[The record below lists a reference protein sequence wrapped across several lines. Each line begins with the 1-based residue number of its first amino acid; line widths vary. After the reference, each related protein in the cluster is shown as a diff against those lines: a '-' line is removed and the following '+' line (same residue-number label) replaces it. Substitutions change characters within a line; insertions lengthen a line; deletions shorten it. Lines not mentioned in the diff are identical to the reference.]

1 MTKELQKIEK
11 DLSPTLE
18 KAFHLK
24 IESDTDL
31 KEATII
37 LSKLNRYNDQ
47 ITEEREKVTKPLNE
61 ALKAER
67 ARWKPLELQNT
78 TAIDAIR
85 LAMSTYQTKRIEAQ
99 NREQEAI
106 AAKVAAGNL
115 KPETAVKKLDAIA
128 TVDKTLSTDEG
139 SITFHAIS
147 TLKVTDLTAIP
158 GIYFTLNESLLL
170 KDLKAGIIVTG
181 AEIVIIQQP
190 HNAR

>member
-1 MTKELQKIEK
+1 MTKIITTIEK
-11 DLSPTLE
+11 ELIPLVEDAATFQIL
-18 KAFHLK
+18 
-24 IESDTDL
+24 SDTDL

-78 TAIDAIR
+78 TAIEAIR
-85 LAMSTYQTKRIEAQ
+85 LAMSTYQTKRINDQKQA
-99 NREQEAI
+99 QEAI
-106 AAKVAAGNL
+106 AAKVASGKL

-158 GIYFTLNESLLL
+158 GIYFTLDEAKLL
-170 KDLKAGIIVTG
+170 KDLKAGITVTG
-181 AEIVIIQQP
+181 AEIVIIQSP